1 VHAVSEDYFR
11 VTGIDLLRGEPFR
24 DALHRADGPPVVI
37 VNDTFARLAWPEAE
51 GSPIGRCLEFHSPD
65 GGETRC
71 TRVIG
76 VCETARRQGI
86 EEEATAQLYVPLE
99 QSPGF
104 LRTGSF
110 LVRRASG
117 VGDLGPAIRRELQ
130 AVRPDLPY
138 VRVRSLAEML
148 APQLHAWTM
157 GARLFGL
164 FGAMAFLL
172 SALGTYAVVAFTVV
186 ERTRKVG
193 LRMALGADRSDVLRL
208 VIRRGL
214 TLGALGVA
222 AGLTLVIAGGR
233 FLAPVLY
240 PVDADDPWTLGLAI
254 VTCTLAAGLASLLP
268 ALRATRV
275 APAIALRTD

>member
-1 VHAVSEDYFR
+1 MANLQV
-11 VTGIDLLRGEPFR
+11 
-24 DALHRADGPPVVI
+24 
-37 VNDTFARLAWPEAE
+37 ARLAWPGTE
-51 GSPIGRCLEFHSPD
+51 GSPIGRCLQFHSPD

-104 LRTGSF
+104 LRTGAF
-110 LVRRASG
+110 LVRRAEG
-117 VGDLGPAIRRELQ
+117 TADLGPAIRRQLQ

-186 ERTRKVG
+186 ERTREVG
-193 LRMALGADRSDVLRL
+193 LRMALGADRPDVLRL

-214 TLGALGVA
+214 TLGAIGVT
-222 AGLTLVIAGGR
+222 AGLALVIAGGR
-233 FLAPVLY
+233 YLEPLLY
-240 PVDADDPWTLGLAI
+240 DVGPGDPWTLALAT

-275 APAIALRTD
+275 APAIALRAD